1 MVALIVDTGV
11 AGRTTYLGRKNVFA
25 TFSCRQHE
33 QGQVSPVAAGGRGS
47 HTLLCQ
53 QLDTAAGIGETEV
66 CKPGPVLAPPM
77 PRCGMAAPEVS
88 LKGAGGSYYC
98 TCISCS
104 GELPSPSVC

>member
-66 CKPGPVLAPPM
+66 CKPGPVLGTTYAQM
-77 PRCGMAAPEVS
+77 RHGGPR
-88 LKGAGGSYYC
+88 
-98 TCISCS
+98 
-104 GELPSPSVC
+104 SVTKRCRRKLLLHLHQLQR